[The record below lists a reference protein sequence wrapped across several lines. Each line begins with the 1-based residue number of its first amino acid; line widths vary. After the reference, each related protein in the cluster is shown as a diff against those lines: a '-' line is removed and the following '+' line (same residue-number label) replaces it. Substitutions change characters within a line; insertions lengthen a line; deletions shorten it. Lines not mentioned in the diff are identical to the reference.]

1 MRALVHF
8 LANGS
13 EQWIAPK
20 GTKMSER
27 IAILGHS
34 AVTCLGRDIEST
46 WARLIAGLSGLRR
59 QPQLERG
66 YHLQVIA
73 GMVGELGPGTS
84 NADPAVALLEARSI
98 HLAMA
103 AARAAWSDARL
114 GEAGVDP
121 LRVAVVIGTGIGGL
135 DVLEDERT
143 RSAGR
148 IGLRT
153 DPYLIPGLILNQAAG
168 QIAQHLRLHG
178 PSVTPSNACASG
190 AHAIALGGILLRA
203 GEADFALCGASESV
217 FTPLVVN
224 GFVTIKAMFS
234 AGSGDRSNLDPSQ
247 ASRPFSADRAGF
259 VIAEGAGMIV
269 LATESAARRLA
280 LPIQAELAGWAMNSD
295 GYHMTLPFA
304 DRIVQCLES
313 SLRQA
318 GIRPEAVDYY
328 NAHGTSTRV
337 NDQVETQVV
346 KRVFGAHSRHIPVSS
361 IKGALGHSL
370 GAASAIEAAVCVRAL
385 REQMIPP
392 TINLIPDPELDLD
405 YVPGQGRPSAL
416 ETIVSAS
423 FGFGGTNNALVL
435 RRWGHAA

>member
-1 MRALVHF
+1 MEPL
-8 LANGS
+8 S
-13 EQWIAPK
+13 ELYDEGAGTK

-34 AVTCLGRDIEST
+34 AVTCLGSDMEST
-46 WARLIAGLSGLRR
+46 WTGLIAGKSGLRR
-59 QPQLERG
+59 QPSLERG
-66 YHLQVIA
+66 KHLQVIA
-73 GMVGELGPGTS
+73 GMVENFGPGTS
-84 NADPAVALLEARSI
+84 NADPAIALLEVRSI

-114 GEAGVDP
+114 GEADVDP
-121 LRVAVVIGTGIGGL
+121 LRVALVIGTGIGGV

-143 RSAGR
+143 RSAGQT
-148 IGLRT
+148 GLKT
-153 DPYLIPGLILNQAAG
+153 CPYMIPGLILNQAAS

-178 PSVTPSNACASG
+178 PSFTPSNACASG

-217 FTPLVVN
+217 FTPLVFN
-224 GFVTIKAMFS
+224 GFATIKAMFS
-234 AGSGDRSNLDPSQ
+234 AGSGDRSTIDPSQ

-259 VIAEGAGMIV
+259 VIAEGSGMIV

-280 LPIQAELAGWAMNSD
+280 LPIQAELAGWAVNSD

-313 SLRQA
+313 SLHKA
-318 GIRPEAVDYY
+318 GIQPEAVDYY
-328 NAHGTSTRV
+328 NAHGTSTKV
-337 NDQVETQVV
+337 NDQVETQVL
-346 KRVFGAHSRHIPVSS
+346 KKVFGTSSRHLPVSS

-392 TINLIPDPELDLD
+392 AINLIPDPELDLD
-405 YVPGQGRPSAL
+405 YVSRHGRPIAL
-416 ETIVSAS
+416 ETILSAS

>member
-1 MRALVHF
+1 
-8 LANGS
+8 
-13 EQWIAPK
+13 
-20 GTKMSER
+20 MSER
-27 IAILGHS
+27 IVILGHS
-34 AVTCLGRDIEST
+34 AVTCLGTDMEST
-46 WARLIAGLSGLRR
+46 WAGLIAGKSGLRR
-59 QPQLERG
+59 QPSLERG
-66 YHLQVIA
+66 NHLQVIA
-73 GMVGELGPGTS
+73 GMVEDFGPGTP
-84 NADPAVALLEARSI
+84 NADPAIALLEVRSI

-103 AARAAWSDARL
+103 AARGAWSDARL
-114 GEAGVDP
+114 EEADMDP
-121 LRVAVVIGTGIGGL
+121 LRVALVIGTGIGGL
-135 DVLEDERT
+135 DLLEDERT
-143 RSAGR
+143 QSAGR
-148 IGLRT
+148 AGLKT
-153 DPYLIPGLILNQAAG
+153 SPYLIPGVILNQAAG

-178 PSVTPSNACASG
+178 PSFTPSNACASG

-224 GFVTIKAMFS
+224 GFVTIKAMF
-234 AGSGDRSNLDPSQ
+234 AARPGDRSNVDPSQ

-259 VIAEGAGMIV
+259 VMSEGAGMVV
-269 LATESAARRLA
+269 LATESAARRWA

-313 SLRQA
+313 SLAQA
-318 GIRPEAVDYY
+318 GIQPEAVDYY

-346 KRVFGAHSRHIPVSS
+346 KKVFGAHSQHLPVSS

-392 TINLIPDPELDLD
+392 TINLIPDHELDLD

-416 ETIVSAS
+416 ETIVSAA

-435 RRWGHAA
+435 RRWSDAA